1 VGSGGGKGGVS
12 LRNGMW
18 HAKWQTYAGCNKCRM
33 TQRNKFYLEECV
45 CKSIH
50 YTLHKYAI
58 PKVTPHD
65 MPQTHSV
72 SYPYPVGGSERT
84 EW

>member
-1 VGSGGGKGGVS
+1 
-12 LRNGMW
+12 
-18 HAKWQTYAGCNKCRM
+18 M

-45 CKSIH
+45 CKSIY
-50 YTLHKYAI
+50 YTPHKYAI
-58 PKVTPHD
+58 PKATPHD

-84 EW
+84 EWKLTSALFVIVLANEKNELHEILFVMCLQ